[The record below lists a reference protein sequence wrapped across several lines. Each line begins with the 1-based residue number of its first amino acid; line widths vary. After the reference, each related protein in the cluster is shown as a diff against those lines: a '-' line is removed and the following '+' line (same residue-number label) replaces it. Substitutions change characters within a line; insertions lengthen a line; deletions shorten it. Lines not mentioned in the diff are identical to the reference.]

1 MGRTS
6 ILLVMGFN
14 MIFLLMGFSLSRV
27 STTAYE
33 NYVDYYTRSMAHN
46 LSGSAANMAAAQFM
60 TNTAWR
66 TGFSNVSFS
75 GGLVNANVVDL
86 DSNRVRITAT
96 GTFNNE
102 AATTVITLGPSRFS
116 KFAYYSFIEGS
127 IYWITGDT
135 CWGPL
140 HTQQKLNVSGNPVF
154 FGKAS
159 AKNGLF
165 KSPSSSKPKFLGGF
179 QTGVDLQLPTDF
191 NPLRTA
197 ATGGGKMWSN
207 ENVWLDFKSDGK
219 VVVREGSATAT
230 PQIVDI
236 ATLAPNGV
244 MFVDGGNLHIKGILN
259 GKVTIAATGSSGAA
273 KGNVWVDS
281 SIVYSRN
288 PLNGWSPDMLGI
300 VADNDVIVTDNSNN
314 NNPAKG
320 VTIHA
325 SILSRSGGLKAENY
339 NSRPVAGT
347 LTLLGGVQQYQRGPV
362 GTFSGSHIVSGFQK
376 NYRYDG
382 RLANDFPPFYP
393 ATQVYEV
400 LSWFE

>member
-116 KFAYYSFIEGS
+116 KFAYYSFIEGA

-314 NNPAKG
+314 NDPAKG